1 MSVLKKKREKKGMI
15 EIKQVFLLCIYTWV
29 IWARCSIIWTLLAWI
44 FVHQLL
50 MNNQVLDANP
60 VHVKALY
67 RRGMAYMGAGD
78 FEEARSDFNKVF
90 SIYFLL
96 VEFSIAL
103 DILYLLM
110 SCIFSDDEHWQVFW
124 AYSKSCSN

>member
-1 MSVLKKKREKKGMI
+1 
-15 EIKQVFLLCIYTWV
+15 
-29 IWARCSIIWTLLAWI
+29 
-44 FVHQLL
+44 

-67 RRGMAYMGAGD
+67 RRGMAYMAAGD

-96 VEFSIAL
+96 VEFSIDL

-110 SCIFSDDEHWQVFW
+110 SCIFSDDEH
-124 AYSKSCSN
+124 